1 MRRVHVVG
9 AGLAGLA
16 AALSLSAR
24 GHRVILSDAAAQAG
38 GRCRSYVDPRLG
50 MRIDNGNHLVLSGN
64 SGVSA
69 YLAEIG
75 ATHGLA
81 GPDNADFPFVDLA
94 NAERWTLRPNAG
106 RFPWWIL
113 SAERRVPGTGF
124 SDYLALARLASA
136 GNRVR
141 IADVIETGGPLW
153 ERLLAPLLVAVLNT
167 PPAEASAALAG
178 AVVRETLARGG
189 RASLPRIAVPDLSST
204 FIDPAVACLQRR
216 GSELRLGRRLRAIR
230 FDGDRVAALIF
241 TDGEERV
248 AEGEAVVLAVPPWI
262 AAELISSITVP
273 DRHHAIVN
281 AHFAIAPPRGAPA
294 MTGVVHGMS
303 EWIFT
308 FPDRLSVTIS
318 AADRLCDMERETLAR
333 EIWAEVAA
341 VMQVDATLPP
351 WQIVRERRATFA
363 ATPDQ
368 DARRPGARTGWRN
381 LVLAGD
387 WTQTG
392 LPATIEGAIRSGR
405 TAGAMLKETL

>member
-1 MRRVHVVG
+1 MSRVHVVG

-24 GHRVILSDAAAQAG
+24 GHAVVLSEAAAQAG

-81 GPDNADFPFVDLA
+81 GPDSADFPFVDLA
-94 NAERWTLRPNAG
+94 TADRWTLRPNAG
-106 RFPWWIL
+106 RLPWWIL
-113 SAERRVPGTGF
+113 SAKRRVPGTGV
-124 SDYLALARLASA
+124 SDYLALARLAQA
-136 GNRVR
+136 DRGAR
-141 IADVIETGGPLW
+141 IADVIATEGALW
-153 ERLLAPLLVAVLNT
+153 ERLLHPLLVAVLNT

-178 AVVRETLARGG
+178 AVVRETLAKGG
-189 RASLPRIAVPDLSST
+189 KASLPRIAVPDLSSA
-204 FIDPAVACLQRR
+204 FIDPAVACLKRR
-216 GSELRLGRRLRAIR
+216 GSELRLGRRLRDIR
-230 FDGDRVAALIF
+230 CDGDRVTALLF
-241 TDGEERV
+241 ADGEESV
-248 AEGEAVVLAVPPWI
+248 APGEAVVLAVPPWI
-262 AAELISSITVP
+262 AAELVPAITVP

-281 AHFAIAPPRGAPA
+281 AHFAIAPPPGAQA
-294 MTGVVHGMS
+294 MTGVVHGTS
-303 EWIFT
+303 EWIFA

-318 AADRLCDMERETLAR
+318 AADRLCDMDRERLAR

-341 VMQVDATLPP
+341 VMQVDAPLPP

-405 TAGAMLKETL
+405 TAGALLKETL